1 MGVVGRLDQYASML
15 AYEFDDYSMSENLLT
30 YSEQFDNAIY
40 GIGNGSISTN
50 VITAPDGNTT
60 ADAFIENTTS
70 NAYHFFNQFIT
81 KSASSITYTFSI
93 FVKSKGGR
101 RVGLRIESGG
111 AGVIS
116 EFNVVNGS
124 ISLNATTYN
133 SGFSSPSSSITK
145 YPNDWYRITLT
156 ATSNTSTSLFV
167 QLYLVSNITDSSV
180 YTGDGTSG
188 AYIWGAQL
196 EQGSVATDYTP
207 TTTTAINRVLPETTN
222 TNITGLGTYYSSGFD
237 ENVGFTTFLSA
248 NISAPYDLVYDEFGG
263 TLFGAGQGRYMR
275 QNTDKSV
282 IVYNEIDEVSFMG
295 ELTPSTRSVDEGSTV
310 TFNLTNSAPSTT
322 LYWTFSTIS
331 GTINTSDFTG
341 AAVSGSF
348 STNSSGI
355 GSTSLTL
362 ANDGLLE
369 GTESFQL
376 QVRSESTSGTIL
388 ATSATVTI
396 NDTSIITFTPGLAGK
411 FFNGS
416 WRSTIATGNIGTL
429 PLTTTNDSSNV
440 TGTTGLPSAAH
451 RFGVNLWPSIAYGD
465 NIGES
470 YGFIAIGYFTPPTTG
485 TYTIFTS
492 SDDYSGV
499 WIGDLALAG
508 ATRTSANAT
517 VNNGMNL
524 GAGGQANTKRSGT
537 IALTGGVRYP
547 IRIVM
552 EEANGGDN
560 LTFSWSGPGILETT
574 DLLTYF
580 STPSSGGVLTG
591 NY

>member
-15 AYEFDDYSMSENLLT
+15 AWEFDDYSMSENLLT
-30 YSEQFDNAIY
+30 YSEQFDNASWAKNNY
-40 GIGNGSISTN
+40 N
-50 VITAPDGNTT
+50 VTANATTAPDG
-60 ADAFIENTTS
+60 
-70 NAYHFFNQFIT
+70 
-81 KSASSITYTFSI
+81 
-93 FVKSKGGR
+93 
-101 RVGLRIESGG
+101 
-111 AGVIS
+111 
-116 EFNVVNGS
+116 
-124 ISLNATTYN
+124 
-133 SGFSSPSSSITK
+133 
-145 YPNDWYRITLT
+145 TLT
-156 ATSNTSTSLFV
+156 ADKLIAINASTFHDLYKTPALGSNTYTLSIFAKAAEQSFIRLR
-167 QLYLVSNITDSSV
+167 IDDSSISRLAMFDLTTGSV
-180 YTGDGTSG
+180 SSSSNVTSPTITSYPNGWYRCSITVSTNIINVVFNGFPTSSNVTYSGDGVSG
-188 AYIWGAQL
+188 VFIWGAQF
-196 EQGSVATDYTP
+196 EYGSVATDYTP
-207 TTTTAINRVLPETTN
+207 TTTTAISRVLPATTN

-248 NISAPYDLVYDEFGG
+248 NIFAPYDLVYDEFGG

-416 WRSTIATGNIGTL
+416 WRATIADGNIGTL

>member
-1 MGVVGRLDQYASML
+1 
-15 AYEFDDYSMSENLLT
+15 MSENLLT